1 MTAKVRFGFSLSLLL
16 ILIIAGAA
24 LFADEI
30 VIAKRALLLPGAGS
44 GDSGRRDVRVVDLSA
59 SGGKAILWR
68 EEDPNDALI
77 ELYALS
83 LNGNEISTIRRVSY
97 EIRLRYSHFDPLTGP
112 PEVENGVQA
121 SDNASER
128 RSAFI
133 VQFITQPLEEYRAAI
148 KEMGGEVFIYLP
160 DHSHI
165 VQMDQKTRSR
175 VELLPFVRWVGRY
188 HPAYKIDPELLSQLG
203 REQLGTRRYN
213 IMVLRRGGE
222 MHHTVADR
230 IRSVG
235 GDVHTVLPD
244 GFRLEAT
251 LDPGQ
256 LIDIA
261 NDENVLF
268 IDQWSAAESDMDI
281 VRTTS
286 GATQLETIEGFR
298 GEGVRAEVA
307 DNGLRQTHTDF
318 QSGSPPLI
326 HNSSNTNEPNN
337 HGTSTYGILFGRG
350 TVNSSAR
357 GMLPEAQGIFADYD
371 FMTDRYSHTA
381 RLNQPPYNAVF
392 QSNSW
397 GNGLTQNYNTIA
409 AEFDDILF
417 RNDILVLNSQSNTGT
432 RSSRPQAWAKNA
444 VSVGGIRHYGT
455 AGFNDDRWA
464 GAASIGPASDGRI
477 KPDLAHFND
486 AIHTTANAGN
496 SNYVVDFGGTSAAT
510 PITAGHFGL
519 FYQMWHSG
527 VFDNATGA
535 TVFESRPH
543 MMTAKAMMINTAIQ
557 WDMTIS
563 GTDVRRVNQ
572 GFGRV
577 SITNLY
583 GLREKMLIVDEQD
596 VLTAL
601 QSKTYYV
608 TVPPDSPDPLK
619 ITMAFADPMGNP
631 ASTVARINDLNLT
644 VTSPD
649 GTVYRGNNGLG
660 VGQGMWSTPDGTA
673 NNVDTVESVFIEVPI
688 AGTWRIDV
696 FAAEINQ
703 DARLETPG
711 LIDADFALVAS
722 GIARVAPTAASVSVG
737 GRVLTANGRAIAGS
751 RISISGIS
759 GAVRTVN
766 TNALGYYMFE
776 GLRAGESYTIEVA
789 SKRFTFDPSSIV
801 LRVDNDLAGVDFVAI
816 E

>member
-1 MTAKVRFGFSLSLLL
+1 MTAKVRFVFSLSLLF
-16 ILIIAGAA
+16 ILTFVGAA
-24 LFADEI
+24 VFSDEL
-30 VIAKRALLLPGAGS
+30 VIARRALLPPGPGS
-44 GDSGRRDVRVVDLSA
+44 GDPGRRDIRVIDIPV
-59 SGGKAILWR
+59 SGGKALLWR
-68 EEDPNDALI
+68 EDDANGGVI
-77 ELYALS
+77 DRYALS
-83 LNGNEISTIRRVSY
+83 LNGNEISTIRETDY
-97 EIRLRYSHFDPLTGP
+97 EIKLRYTHFDPLTDP
-112 PEVENGVQA
+112 PDVEHNLRA
-121 SDNASER
+121 FDPEAAH
-128 RSAFI
+128 RSAYI
-133 VQFITQPLEEYRAAI
+133 VQFVTQPLDEYRDAI
-148 KEMGGEVFIYLP
+148 NELGGRVFIYLSE
-160 DHSHI
+160 HAHI
-165 VQMDQKTRSR
+165 VQMDDKTRSQ
-175 VELLPFVRWVGRY
+175 VEQLPFVRWVGRY
-188 HPAYKIDPELLSQLG
+188 HPAYKIDPELLSPLG
-203 REQLGTRRYN
+203 RGQLTTRRYN
-213 IMVLRRGGE
+213 IMVLERGGE
-222 MHHTVADR
+222 MHRVVAER
-230 IRSVG
+230 IRTKG
-235 GDVHTVLPD
+235 GDVHTILPD

-251 LDPGQ
+251 LDPNQ

-261 NDENVLF
+261 HDENVLF

-286 GATQLETIEGFR
+286 GAAQLETIEGFR

-318 QSGSPPLI
+318 QSGLPPLI
-326 HNSSNTNEPNN
+326 HNSANTNEPNN

-371 FMTDRYSHTA
+371 FMTDRYAHTA

-409 AEFDDILF
+409 AEFDDIIF

-444 VSVGGIRHYGT
+444 VSVGGIRHFGT
-455 AGFNDDRWA
+455 AGSNDDRWA

-486 AIHTTANAGN
+486 AIHTTANASN
-496 SNYVVDFGGTSAAT
+496 SNYVLDFGGTSAAT

-527 VFDNATGA
+527 AFDNATGA

-543 MMTAKAMMINTAIQ
+543 MMTAKVIMINTAIQ
-557 WDMTIS
+557 WDMTIA

-577 SITNLY
+577 SIANLY

-596 VLTAL
+596 VLTTL

-608 TVPPDSPDPLK
+608 TVPPDSSDPLK
-619 ITMAFADPMGNP
+619 VTMAFADPMGNP
-631 ASTVARINDLNLT
+631 ASSVARINDLNLT

-660 VGQGMWSTPDGTA
+660 VGQGMWSVPDGNA
-673 NNVDTVESVFIEVPI
+673 NSIDTVENVFIEEPI
-688 AGTWRIDV
+688 AGTWRVDV
-696 FAAEINQ
+696 VAAEINQ

-711 LIDADFALVAS
+711 VIDADFALVAS

-737 GRVLTANGRAIAGS
+737 GRVLTSDGRAIAGA
-751 RISISGIS
+751 RISISGIN
-759 GAVRTVN
+759 GAVRTLN
-766 TNALGYYMFE
+766 TNAFGYYLFE
-776 GLRAGESYTIEVA
+776 GLRAGETYTIEAA
-789 SKRFTFDPSSIV
+789 SKRSIFDPASIV
-801 LRVDNDLAGVDFVAI
+801 LRVDNDLAGVDFIGI